1 MDRIAGKTTEA
12 WRGASIRVIGL
23 GGAGSNAVDRM
34 VQAGA
39 RRVDFV
45 AANTDA
51 QALERSEAA
60 FKIVLG
66 ERLTKGLGAGG
77 DPDVGAEAAER
88 SRDELLDVIGDADL
102 VFIAAGMGGGTGT
115 GAAPV
120 VARLARQR
128 GALTIAVVTRP
139 FTFEGNRRGNV
150 AREGIKKLRKA
161 VDTLVVVSNDR
172 LLDVVNERV
181 SLDIAFRIADEV
193 LRQGIQ
199 GISELVTGP
208 GLINLDFA
216 DVRSILKGAGGAL
229 ISIGHGDGVNKAEEA
244 ARMALGS
251 PILDIKS
258 VNGADGLL
266 VNLTGGEDLTL
277 AEVDSAMKLIS
288 RSTMPHAE
296 ILFGAVIDPKMEG
309 RVQIT
314 LIAAG
319 LSLEGQEKMPSAA
332 NQGISLPF
340 QSSNLFGENGTTT
353 EAVPAFMRSTPQVH
367 AGWRS

>member
-1 MDRIAGKTTEA
+1 MDRMAGATTDT

-39 RRVDFV
+39 RGVDFV

-51 QALERSEAA
+51 QALTGSEAPR
-60 FKIVLG
+60 KIVLG

-77 DPDVGAEAAER
+77 NPDVGAEAAER
-88 SRDELLDVIGDADL
+88 SRARLVEVIGDADL

-120 VARLARQR
+120 VARVAREQ

-139 FTFEGNRRGNV
+139 FTFEGGRRGNV
-150 AREGIKKLRKA
+150 AREGIERLREE

-172 LLDVVNERV
+172 LLDVVHERV

-199 GISELVTGP
+199 GISELVTRP

-229 ISIGHGDGVNKAEEA
+229 ISIGRGEGENRAEEA
-244 ARMALGS
+244 ARMALSS
-251 PILDIKS
+251 PVLDIKS
-258 VNGADGLL
+258 VHGADGLL

-277 AEVDSAMKLIS
+277 AEVDSAMKMIS
-288 RSTMPHAE
+288 QSTMPHAE
-296 ILFGAVIDPKMEG
+296 ILFGAAIDPKMEG
-309 RVQIT
+309 RVEIT

-319 LSLEGQEKMPSAA
+319 LKLEGQERMPAA
-332 NQGISLPF
+332 ASQGISLPF
-340 QSSNLFGENGTTT
+340 QSSGLFGEKGTLT
-353 EAVPAFMRSTPQVH
+353 EVVPAFMRSTPRVH